1 MITTFKYGVKDVQ
14 SSNATSKTF
23 QAPLATSN
31 GATVVMAM
39 GPLGKVGVHKYLWVV
54 DYTTSYE
61 ARNIILTTEDMAES
75 PLISMQVFGDQL
87 LGRGLPWH
95 VLSKNKYDIV
105 SAYKLIT

>member
-1 MITTFKYGVKDVQ
+1 MIITFKYGVKYVQ

-23 QAPLATSN
+23 QAPLATCNSGN
-31 GATVVMAM
+31 GNGSPRQGGSQQIFMNVA
-39 GPLGKVGVHKYLWVV
+39 

-75 PLISMQVFGDQL
+75 PLISMQVLGDQL

-105 SAYKLIT
+105 SAYKPIT